1 MTPQITESQ
10 LKHIFLQQKQGLPLN
25 IKIEMAKR
33 RIRQWYE
40 AWDGNVYVS
49 FSGGLD
55 STILLQIVRS
65 VYPGVTAVF
74 VDTGLEFPEI
84 REFVRTVPNVIWL
97 KPRYSFKQ
105 VCERWGYPVWSK
117 KVAMSF
123 DRYRNTKS
131 DVQKALRLASGV
143 NPTTGKWQTKGVI
156 PKCAQYLLDAPFKIS
171 DHCCAVLKHQPLDA
185 FERKTGSKAFVG
197 TMAIDSKP
205 RKDEVIKS
213 GCNAFKA
220 SKPTSRPM
228 SFFTEADIKRL
239 KTIIPHSRIYEM
251 GYEST
256 GCMLCMFGLQQEIK
270 KGKKNRFL
278 LLKETHPRIH
288 EKALPAFG
296 IDKILDYMGV
306 PYK

>member
-1 MTPQITESQ
+1 MITESQ
-10 LKHIFLQQKQGLPLN
+10 LQHMFLHQKQSLPTK
-25 IKIEMAKR
+25 IKVEMAKR
-33 RIRQWYE
+33 RVREWYE

-65 VYPGVTAVF
+65 VYPHVPAVF

-84 REFVRTVPNVIWL
+84 REFVRIVPNVVWL
-97 KPRYSFKQ
+97 KPKYTFKQ

-123 DRYRNTKS
+123 DRYRNTNS
-131 DVQKALRLASGV
+131 DVQKALRLAPGT
-143 NPTTGKWQTKGVI
+143 NPTTGRWQTKGVI
-156 PKCAQYLLDAPFKIS
+156 PRCAQYLLDAPFKIS
-171 DHCCAVLKHQPLDA
+171 DHCCSVLKHQPLKA
-185 FERKTGSKAFVG
+185 YEKKTGSKAFVG
-197 TMAIDSKP
+197 TMASDNKP
-205 RKDEVIKS
+205 RKDEVIKN

-220 SKPTSRPM
+220 GHPTSRPM
-228 SFFTEADIKRL
+228 SFFTPDDIQRIKRV
-239 KTIIPHSRIYEM
+239 IPYSRIYDM

-256 GCMLCMFGLQQEIK
+256 GCMFCMFGVQQEIK
-270 KGKKNRFL
+270 KGKKNRFS
-278 LLKETHPRIH
+278 LLKESHPRIH

-296 IDKILDYMGV
+296 IDKILDYTGV